1 MKSLT
6 ELLSEPISIFGS
18 LEFVYHYFK
27 PAEVEAPYAVWA
39 EINEE
44 SFNSDNAK
52 SERQLNGTIDFYSL
66 EEADS
71 KLDDIEQALASMG
84 ATWTL
89 SSVQFEEDTNLIHT
103 SWDWSVS

>member
-6 ELLSEPISIFGS
+6 SLLAEPISIFG
-18 LEFVYHYFK
+18 LLGFAYHYFK
-27 PAEVEAPYAVWA
+27 PATVEAPYAVWA

-66 EEADS
+66 TEADE
-71 KLDDIEQALASMG
+71 KLDEIEIALASLG

-103 SWDWSVS
+103 SWDWSVT

>member
-6 ELLSEPISIFGS
+6 ELLSVPISIFEPLG
-18 LEFVYHYFK
+18 FVYHYFK

-39 EINEE
+39 EINED
-44 SFNSDNAK
+44 SFNADNAK

-71 KLDDIEQALASMG
+71 KLDEIEGALASMG

-103 SWDWSVS
+103 SWDWSVT

>member
-6 ELLSEPISIFGS
+6 ELLSVPISIFETLG
-18 LEFVYHYFK
+18 FAYHYFK

-71 KLDDIEQALASMG
+71 KLDEIEGALASIG

-89 SSVQFEEDTNLIHT
+89 SSVQFEEDTNLIHF
-103 SWDWSVS
+103 SWDWSVT

>member
-1 MKSLT
+1 MKLKWALN
-6 ELLSEPISIFGS
+6 ELKKIQDEP
-18 LEFVYHYFK
+18 L
-27 PAEVEAPYAVWA
+27 
-39 EINEE
+39 
-44 SFNSDNAK
+44 
-52 SERQLNGTIDFYSL
+52 QLNGTIDFYSL

-71 KLDDIEQALASMG
+71 KLDDIENALASLG